1 MSILVNVTVPDG
13 IVMAC
18 DSRVTHYVG
27 GVKKSYEDNACK
39 YYYLQSWKV
48 VITYCGNASIGER
61 SIASFLNDLEIED
74 LNKTDIVID
83 ISNKLLAK
91 IQKENVTKTI
101 FYIGGYIGTE
111 QYLYKIEELNLR
123 RRNFGGPGHTLFYR
137 YDCDGQSQYMNTNLK
152 NGKNSPDFSKMSLK
166 EAKGFAYNMIVY
178 TYMEEQRQNENYCG
192 GDVEIFSIQRDE
204 IAHTKESVTWMS
216 NQS

>member
-13 IVMAC
+13 IRMAC

-74 LNKTDIVID
+74 LNKTDTVID

-101 FYIGGYIGTE
+101 FYIGAILE
-111 QYLYKIEELNLR
+111 QNNIYTK
-123 RRNFGGPGHTLFYR
+123 
-137 YDCDGQSQYMNTNLK
+137 LK
-152 NGKNSPDFSKMSLK
+152 S
-166 EAKGFAYNMIVY
+166 
-178 TYMEEQRQNENYCG
+178 
-192 GDVEIFSIQRDE
+192 
-204 IAHTKESVTWMS
+204 
-216 NQS
+216 

>member
-61 SIASFLNDLEIED
+61 SIGS
-74 LNKTDIVID
+74 V
-83 ISNKLLAK
+83 
-91 IQKENVTKTI
+91 
-101 FYIGGYIGTE
+101 
-111 QYLYKIEELNLR
+111 
-123 RRNFGGPGHTLFYR
+123 
-137 YDCDGQSQYMNTNLK
+137 
-152 NGKNSPDFSKMSLK
+152 
-166 EAKGFAYNMIVY
+166 
-178 TYMEEQRQNENYCG
+178 NY
-192 GDVEIFSIQRDE
+192 
-204 IAHTKESVTWMS
+204 SV
-216 NQS
+216 

>member
-74 LNKTDIVID
+74 LNKTDTVID

-111 QYLYKIEELNLR
+111 QYL
-123 RRNFGGPGHTLFYR
+123 
-137 YDCDGQSQYMNTNLK
+137 
-152 NGKNSPDFSKMSLK
+152 
-166 EAKGFAYNMIVY
+166 
-178 TYMEEQRQNENYCG
+178 
-192 GDVEIFSIQRDE
+192 
-204 IAHTKESVTWMS
+204 
-216 NQS
+216 